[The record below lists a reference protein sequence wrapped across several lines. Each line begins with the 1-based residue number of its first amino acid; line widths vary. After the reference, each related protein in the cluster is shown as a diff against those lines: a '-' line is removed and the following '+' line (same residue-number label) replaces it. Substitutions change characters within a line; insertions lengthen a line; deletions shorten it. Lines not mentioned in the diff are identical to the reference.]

1 MEIAIFIFY
10 IGLIPALLNRHHFPI
25 YGMNPDDVGSSAAGG
40 KHAG

>member
-10 IGLIPALLNRHHFPI
+10 IIPVLLDRHHFPI